1 MKSRQSIVRV
11 SESEDFEKV
20 LSYCL
25 ESGYKNPH
33 GICAES
39 FPVPLGI
46 IVVDEIKKVFFLTN
60 ITCMAAAASQGIRPI
75 DAKDFFEKC
84 DQK

>member
-1 MKSRQSIVRV
+1 MKSNQSIVRV
-11 SESEDFEKV
+11 SKKEDFERI

-25 ESGYKNPH
+25 ERGYKNPH

-46 IVVDEIKKVFFLTN
+46 IVIDDIEKAFFLTN
-60 ITCMAAAASQGIRPI
+60 VTCMAGAASQGKRPI
-75 DAKDFFEKC
+75 DAEEYLKTE
-84 DQK
+84 

>member
-1 MKSRQSIVRV
+1 MKSKQSIVRV
-11 SESEDFEKV
+11 SGKEDFEKI

-60 ITCMAAAASQGIRPI
+60 VTCIAAAASQGIKAVE
-75 DAKDFFEKC
+75 AKDFFEKC